1 MKFLFRLFS
10 FLRFYPL
17 SCLFVAAI
25 WVACFMTV
33 PKTPLDDVAF
43 MDKWVHFLMYGST
56 CAVIYLERERRDRT
70 KSVTG
75 AKATKKPDGGKRKKL
90 VSRLA
95 YSWLAPVMMSGL
107 IEILQATCTGGRR
120 SGDWLDFAANT
131 VGATLGVATGIL
143 LAACHATCRK
153 G

>member
-1 MKFLFRLFS
+1 MKNLFRLFS
-10 FLRFYPL
+10 FVKFYPL

-33 PKTPLDDVAF
+33 PRTPLDNVAF

-56 CAVIYLERERRDRT
+56 CAVIYLETLRHGR
-70 KSVTG
+70 
-75 AKATKKPDGGKRKKL
+75 ATAIKKPNGGKSQKL
-90 VSRLA
+90 VRRLA
-95 YSWLAPVMMSGL
+95 YSWLAPVLMSGL

-120 SGDWLDFAANT
+120 SGNWLDFAANA
-131 VGATLGVATGIL
+131 VGATIGVATGIL
-143 LAACHATCRK
+143 LAKCHATWRR